1 MIGTEKFIELV
12 ELVLLSGHLKNERPL
27 SMIAVADAESGKTEV
42 LRKFAYNDGICYL
55 TDATAYGITKEVL
68 PKIENGGVH
77 HIIIPDLLKPLSRR
91 QSTVAG
97 LITFL
102 NALIEE
108 GVADISTYA
117 QGMTYRKEHLRCG
130 LVSAI
135 TREALMDKR
144 HQWTS
149 MGFLTRAIPFSY
161 KYSTPRVSE
170 IFRYII
176 DGKYKFEGQHS
187 IAKASEQWIVTISRH
202 YAQQLLP
209 FTYQF
214 AQANKIYGFRFQKC
228 LQVLAQANAY
238 KNKRHVV
245 TIKDIKKVSEFM
257 EWINLDF
264 NSL

>member
-1 MIGTEKFIELV
+1 MIGTEKFIEV
-12 ELVLLSGHLKNERPL
+12 VQLVLLSGQLKNERPL
-27 SMIAVADAESGKTEV
+27 SLIAVADAESGKTEV
-42 LRKFAYNDGICYL
+42 LRKFAFNNSVCYL
-55 TDATAYGITKEVL
+55 TDATAYGITKEIL
-68 PKIENGGVH
+68 PKIENGNIH
-77 HIIIPDLLKPLSRR
+77 HIIIPDLLKPLSRK

-97 LITFL
+97 LITFF

-130 LVSAI
+130 LITAI
-135 TREALMDKR
+135 TRKALSDRR
-144 HQWTS
+144 HGWTS

-161 KYSTPRVSE
+161 KYSTPRIAE
-170 IFRYII
+170 IFKYII
-176 DGKYKFEGQHS
+176 DGKYRDESQEKLKDTKTLKEVK
-187 IAKASEQWIVTISRH
+187 ITRH

-214 AQANKIYGFRFQKC
+214 AEANKIYGFRFQKC
-228 LQVLAQANAY
+228 LQVLAQSNAL
-238 KNKRHVV
+238 KNGRNAV
-245 TIKDIKKVSEFM
+245 TTKDIKKVSGFM